1 MAHAAARPGLAD
13 QAVPIEDIADGRAGR
28 PSPIGMTPGKKRQE
42 LLRAPGGMAL
52 AHFNERLHHLL
63 GRLGRTHMR
72 ASGAL
77 GQAGETPVFVALN
90 PLVAGL
96 AADAIV
102 LAKLGDG

>member
-1 MAHAAARPGLAD
+1 
-13 QAVPIEDIADGRAGR
+13 
-28 PSPIGMTPGKKRQE
+28 
-42 LLRAPGGMAL
+42 MAL
-52 AHFNERLHHLL
+52 ARFSERLHHLL
-63 GRLGRTHMR
+63 GRLGRAHIW

-102 LAKLGDG
+102 LAKLSEG